1 MSMLYMLDTDIC
13 AFILRRASD
22 ELLGRI
28 QAVPLHEQFI
38 SAVTYAELLYGVQVS
53 AKKKANQIAV
63 DALVRHLAI
72 LEWTQEAA
80 KHYALIRATL
90 KRKGAMIGANDLF
103 IAAHAL
109 SIGATLVT
117 NNTREFGRIS
127 GLQLENWMR

>member
-1 MSMLYMLDTDIC
+1 MSVLYMLDTDIC

-28 QAVPLHEQFI
+28 QAVPLHEQVI

-80 KHYALIRATL
+80 KHYALIRAAL
-90 KRKGAMIGANDLF
+90 KRKGAMIGANDLL

-109 SIGATLVT
+109 SIGAKLVT